1 MIAAESLRVS
11 EEKFSKAFVTSP
23 DSININR
30 LSDGMYIDI
39 NEGFTKITGYT
50 REDVIGKTSVELDIW
65 ANPAQREVLVK
76 GLRETGVVNNLE
88 AQFRFKDGS
97 ITTGLMSARIIEVNH
112 EKCILSITRDISDR
126 KQAENDLLY
135 AHAQLE
141 EAYNATLEGW
151 VRALE
156 IREHDTADHSRRVVE
171 LTVSMA
177 TRMGFSG
184 EELMHIQ
191 RGALLHDIGKMGVP
205 DNILLKPGSLTAE
218 EWTIMRYH
226 PVYAHTLLEEIEYL
240 VPAMEIPYCHHERWD
255 GTGYPRGLSG
265 EEIPLPARI
274 FAVIDVY
281 DALLSDR
288 PYRPAWSI
296 A

>member
-30 LSDGMYIDI
+30 LSDGLYIDI
-39 NEGFTKITGYT
+39 NDGFTKITGYT

-184 EELMHIQ
+184 EGLMHIQ

-226 PVYAHTLLEEIEYL
+226 PVYARTFTGRDRIPGSCHGNSLL
-240 VPAMEIPYCHHERWD
+240 P
-255 GTGYPRGLSG
+255 S
-265 EEIPLPARI
+265 
-274 FAVIDVY
+274 
-281 DALLSDR
+281 
-288 PYRPAWSI
+288 
-296 A
+296 

>member
-1 MIAAESLRVS
+1 M
-11 EEKFSKAFVTSP
+11 
-23 DSININR
+23 
-30 LSDGMYIDI
+30 
-39 NEGFTKITGYT
+39 TGYT

-65 ANPAQREVLVK
+65 VNPAQRAFS
-76 GLRETGVVNNLE
+76 RERITGDGVVNNLE
-88 AQFRFKDGS
+88 AQFRLKNGS
-97 ITTGLMSARIIEVNH
+97 IITGLMSASVIEVNN
-112 EKCILSITRDISDR
+112 EKCLLNITRDISDR
-126 KQAENDLLY
+126 KQAENDLLF
-135 AHAQLE
+135 ANAQLE
-141 EAYNATLEGW
+141 QAYNATLEGW

-177 TRMGFSG
+177 YRMGFSG
-184 EELMHIQ
+184 EGLMHIQ

-205 DNILLKPGSLTAE
+205 DSILLKPGSLTAE

-226 PVYAHTLLEEIEYL
+226 PVYARTLLEEIEYL

-255 GTGYPRGLSG
+255 GAGYPRGLSG

-288 PYRPAWSI
+288 PYRPAWSMDDVRQYLLDQKSKQFDPQVVDEFI
-296 A
+296 SFISTS

>member
-1 MIAAESLRVS
+1 M
-11 EEKFSKAFVTSP
+11 
-23 DSININR
+23 
-30 LSDGMYIDI
+30 
-39 NEGFTKITGYT
+39 
-50 REDVIGKTSVELDIW
+50 
-65 ANPAQREVLVK
+65 
-76 GLRETGVVNNLE
+76 
-88 AQFRFKDGS
+88 
-97 ITTGLMSARIIEVNH
+97 
-112 EKCILSITRDISDR
+112 
-126 KQAENDLLY
+126 
-135 AHAQLE
+135 E

-184 EELMHIQ
+184 EGLMHIQ

-226 PVYAHTLLEEIEYL
+226 PVYARTLLEQIEYL

-265 EEIPLPARI
+265 EEIPLSARI
-274 FAVIDVY
+274 FSVIDVY

-296 A
+296 ADVKQYLLDQKGKQFELLQIVDEFVSFISTN